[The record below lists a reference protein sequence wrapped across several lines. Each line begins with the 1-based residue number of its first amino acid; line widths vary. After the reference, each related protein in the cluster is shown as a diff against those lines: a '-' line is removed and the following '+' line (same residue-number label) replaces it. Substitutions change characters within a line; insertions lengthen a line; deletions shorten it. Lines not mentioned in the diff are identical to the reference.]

1 VHWLIF
7 LSAIRVVSLE
17 KKLEEDM
24 KLALKEKDQLK
35 LAVIRYTRSAIQ
47 RFKID
52 NLKKEIGEE
61 ELKNLLL
68 SEAKKRRDS
77 IQMYRE
83 GGRDDLVS
91 REEKELEILM
101 TYLPK
106 QLSREELV
114 KLIKDRLL
122 ELGASGKQDFARVMK
137 VIIPAFR
144 NQADGNV
151 IKEIVQE
158 ELSK

>member
-1 VHWLIF
+1 
-7 LSAIRVVSLE
+7 
-17 KKLEEDM
+17 M
-24 KLALKEKDQLK
+24 KLALKEKDQLR

-47 RFKID
+47 RYKID
-52 NLKKEIGEE
+52 NLKKEVGEE

-83 GGRDDLVS
+83 GGREDLVS
-91 REEKELEILM
+91 REEKELEFLM
-101 TYLPK
+101 AYLPK

-122 ELGASGKQDFARVMK
+122 ELGASNKQDFGRVMK

>member
-1 VHWLIF
+1 
-7 LSAIRVVSLE
+7 
-17 KKLEEDM
+17 M
-24 KLALKEKDQLK
+24 KLALKEKDQLR

-61 ELKNLLL
+61 ELNNLLL

-83 GGRDDLVS
+83 GGREDLVS

-101 TYLPK
+101 AYLPR

-114 KLIKDRLL
+114 KLVKDRLL
-122 ELGASGKQDFARVMK
+122 ELGASGKQDFGRVMK
-137 VIIPAFR
+137 VIIPALR

>member
-1 VHWLIF
+1 
-7 LSAIRVVSLE
+7 
-17 KKLEEDM
+17 M
-24 KLALKEKDQLK
+24 KLALKEKDQLR
-35 LAVIRYTRSAIQ
+35 LSVIRYTRSAIQ
-47 RFKID
+47 RYKID
-52 NLKKEIGEE
+52 NLKKEVGEE

-83 GGRDDLVS
+83 GGREDLVS
-91 REEKELEILM
+91 REEKELEFLM
-101 TYLPK
+101 AYLPK

-122 ELGASGKQDFARVMK
+122 ELGASNKQDFGRVMK

>member
-1 VHWLIF
+1 
-7 LSAIRVVSLE
+7 
-17 KKLEEDM
+17 M
-24 KLALKEKDQLK
+24 KLALKEKDQLR

-61 ELKNLLL
+61 ELNNLLL

-83 GGRDDLVS
+83 GGREDLVS

-101 TYLPK
+101 TYLPR

-122 ELGASGKQDFARVMK
+122 ELGASGKQDFGRVMK
-137 VIIPAFR
+137 VIIPAFC

>member
-1 VHWLIF
+1 
-7 LSAIRVVSLE
+7 VSLE

-24 KLALKEKDQLK
+24 KLALKEKDKLK
-35 LAVIRYTRSAIQ
+35 LSVIRYTRSAIQ

-52 NLKKEIGEE
+52 NLKKEISEGELE
-61 ELKNLLL
+61 NILL

-83 GGRDDLVS
+83 GGREDLVFK
-91 REEKELEILM
+91 EEKELEILL

-106 QLSREELV
+106 QLSREELI
-114 KLIKDRLL
+114 KLIKEKLL
-122 ELGASGKQDFARVMK
+122 DLGASGKQDFGRVMK

-144 NQADGNV
+144 NQANGNV

>member
-1 VHWLIF
+1 
-7 LSAIRVVSLE
+7 
-17 KKLEEDM
+17 M
-24 KLALKEKDQLK
+24 KLALKEKDHLK
-35 LAVIRYTRSAIQ
+35 LSVIRYTRSAIQ

-61 ELKNLLL
+61 ELQNLLL

-83 GGRDDLVS
+83 GGREDLVS
-91 REEKELEILM
+91 REEKELDFLM
-101 TYLPK
+101 AYLPK
-106 QLSREELV
+106 QLSRDELV
-114 KLIKDRLL
+114 KLIKEKLL
-122 ELGASGKQDFARVMK
+122 ELGASGKKDFGRVMK
-137 VIIPAFR
+137 IIIPAFR

-151 IKEIVQE
+151 VKEIVQE